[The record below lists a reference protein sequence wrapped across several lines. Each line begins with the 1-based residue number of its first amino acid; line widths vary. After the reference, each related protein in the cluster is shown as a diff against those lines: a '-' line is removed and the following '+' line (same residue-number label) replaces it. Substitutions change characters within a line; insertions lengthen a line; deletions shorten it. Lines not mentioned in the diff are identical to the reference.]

1 MIGNLQKKQLPV
13 VQGSCKCF
21 NTIPLYWWVQ
31 KNSQKRCCDNCHI
44 HWLWKYLLADAYAK
58 QNHIPL
64 VASINESLCR
74 AFQITIKQGQQ
85 ISVTRWETAWRSWS
99 GSLDLKRPTFHEPW
113 LAGVMRWAKP
123 VDSFNSTW
131 IACWCLKNSTNL
143 MTESFF
149 PSPRPTSL
157 WWKTSFGW
165 VDESPCSNQP
175 PKPIHY
181 WGLVF
186 FLTLSSLSWSLKGN
200 KVREILQ
207 ESAKLK
213 HFNHI
218 AIQPNIWVKDIP
230 SNFKSLLSLLSP
242 YSSHSTFGDFHLPSP
257 PTQAAVL
264 STARSLGYFSLHVPV
279 KWK

>member
-64 VASINESLCR
+64 VASIKESLCR

-143 MTESFF
+143 ITESFSHRRG
-149 PSPRPTSL
+149 PQVCDGKRLLDEWMSRHVQINRPN
-157 WWKTSFGW
+157 KFIIEVSF
-165 VDESPCSNQP
+165 
-175 PKPIHY
+175 
-181 WGLVF
+181 F

-200 KVREILQ
+200 KIREILQ
-207 ESAKLK
+207 ESVKTIQSYSNSTKHLGERHSFKLQI
-213 HFNHI
+213 FT
-218 AIQPNIWVKDIP
+218 
-230 SNFKSLLSLLSP
+230 LSFVIVFLTL
-242 YSSHSTFGDFHLPSP
+242 HLWGLPSP
-257 PTQAAVL
+257 SCLQAAVL